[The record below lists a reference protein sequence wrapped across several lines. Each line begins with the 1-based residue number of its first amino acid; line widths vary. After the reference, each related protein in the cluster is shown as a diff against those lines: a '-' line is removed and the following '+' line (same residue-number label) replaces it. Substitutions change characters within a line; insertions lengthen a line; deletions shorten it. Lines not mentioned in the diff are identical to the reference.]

1 MISSKHL
8 LPSFFLFLLIAVS
21 SLFAGL
27 LFGSVN
33 IPPSQVATA
42 LLSPGDDAIS
52 QIVWQLRLPRV
63 LAAFASGGLL
73 ALAGAL
79 LQVLL
84 RNPLADPYILGVSG
98 GAAVGA
104 LTAMLLGWG
113 LALVNLTSMAGA
125 LTAIAIVFG
134 LSFRNGDW
142 NVYRL
147 LLTGVVLS
155 AGCAA
160 LTTLILTLAPASDVK
175 GMLFWMMGDVSRAVG
190 AEGLLSAWLAL
201 VIVTAMSMLFSSSL
215 NVLSLGQMKAKAL
228 GVAVLPLQVGI
239 YFCAALA
246 TVASLLMAGAI
257 GFVGLIIPHVI
268 RLLGINDHRWLLP
281 LAMLWASKER
291 FQLNVAW
298 EPVYWFTNDPVRV
311 RSDNRRVLQPHSE
324 RHLKLIAQGGVA
336 RTGSYGDGANNL
348 KPGAFGRPTDGK
360 IPKNVFQI
368 AHRCPSQFELRKEL
382 QAQGLPMHGATMPAR
397 LARFLIEFLTEKGD
411 LVADTCSGWATTAK
425 EAEETGR
432 RWIVS
437 EKMLEYVR
445 GSQHRFVSAPGF
457 ASALT

>member
-1 MISSKHL
+1 MISSKNL
-8 LPSFFLFLLIAVS
+8 LPSFLLFLLIAVS
-21 SLFAGL
+21 SLFPGL

-33 IPPSQVATA
+33 IPPSQVAEV

-125 LTAIAIVFG
+125 LAAIAIVFG

-190 AEGLLSAWLAL
+190 AEGLLSAWLTL
-201 VIVTAMSMLFSSSL
+201 VIVTATSMLFSGSL

-239 YFCAALA
+239 YFSAALA
-246 TVASLLMAGAI
+246 TVASLMMVGAI
-257 GFVGLIIPHVI
+257 GFVGLIVPHVI
-268 RLLGINDHRWLLP
+268 RLLGINDYRWLLP
-281 LAMLWASKER
+281 LAML
-291 FQLNVAW
+291 L
-298 EPVYWFTNDPVRV
+298 
-311 RSDNRRVLQPHSE
+311 
-324 RHLKLIAQGGVA
+324 GGGFLTLADTLA
-336 RTGSYGDGANNL
+336 RTLWAPQQLPVGVLTALLGVPLLLLLLS
-348 KPGAFGRPTDGK
+348 
-360 IPKNVFQI
+360 
-368 AHRCPSQFELRKEL
+368 RK
-382 QAQGLPMHGATMPAR
+382 R
-397 LARFLIEFLTEKGD
+397 
-411 LVADTCSGWATTAK
+411 
-425 EAEETGR
+425 
-432 RWIVS
+432 
-437 EKMLEYVR
+437 
-445 GSQHRFVSAPGF
+445 
-457 ASALT
+457 

>member
-8 LPSFFLFLLIAVS
+8 LPSFFLFLLVAVS

-33 IPPSQVATA
+33 IPPSQVAMA
-42 LLSPGDDAIS
+42 LWSPGDDAIS

-201 VIVTAMSMLFSSSL
+201 IIVTATSILFSGSL

-228 GVAVLPLQVGI
+228 GVAVLPLQVSI

-246 TVASLLMAGAI
+246 TVASLMMAGAI

-281 LAMLWASKER
+281 LAML
-291 FQLNVAW
+291 L
-298 EPVYWFTNDPVRV
+298 
-311 RSDNRRVLQPHSE
+311 
-324 RHLKLIAQGGVA
+324 GGSFLTLADTLA
-336 RTGSYGDGANNL
+336 RTLWAPQQLPVGVLTALLGVPLLLLLLS
-348 KPGAFGRPTDGK
+348 
-360 IPKNVFQI
+360 
-368 AHRCPSQFELRKEL
+368 RK
-382 QAQGLPMHGATMPAR
+382 R
-397 LARFLIEFLTEKGD
+397 
-411 LVADTCSGWATTAK
+411 
-425 EAEETGR
+425 
-432 RWIVS
+432 
-437 EKMLEYVR
+437 
-445 GSQHRFVSAPGF
+445 
-457 ASALT
+457 